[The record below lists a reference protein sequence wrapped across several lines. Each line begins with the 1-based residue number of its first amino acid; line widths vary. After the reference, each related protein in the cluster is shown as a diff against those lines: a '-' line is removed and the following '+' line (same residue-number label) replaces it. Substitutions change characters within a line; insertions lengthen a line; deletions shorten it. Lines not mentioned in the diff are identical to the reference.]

1 LGGWGGHRGN
11 WLAPPSPF
19 APPTPG
25 LLTRVLSVC
34 LSVRPPAC
42 LSACPPACL
51 PGTVAALAL
60 CAVLQLL
67 VGEGPPAARCQE
79 LQLADE
85 EARQACGRLLTEHAC
100 INLVSPAT
108 GARGLCGWGGNVT
121 GCALKAAAAAAADSA
136 SSSPCDD
143 AWLVCWLR
151 GLVCV
156 VGAYHVWVVHALTL
170 EDHSLLARSNSECG
184 DPHNSIHDTRAQR
197 EAERQSQLAPLCNT

>member
-1 LGGWGGHRGN
+1 M
-11 WLAPPSPF
+11 
-19 APPTPG
+19 
-25 LLTRVLSVC
+25 
-34 LSVRPPAC
+34 
-42 LSACPPACL
+42 
-51 PGTVAALAL
+51 AALAL

-67 VGEGPPAARCQE
+67 VGEGPPAARCRE

-108 GARGLCGWGGNVT
+108 GARGVCGWGGNVT
-121 GCALKAAAAAAADSA
+121 GCALKAAAAAAASA
-136 SSSPCDD
+136 SSSACDD

-184 DPHNSIHDTRAQR
+184 DTQLHTTRSTTHARR
-197 EAERQSQLAPLCNT
+197 ERERDRASWPPSATPEMIGIPCCG